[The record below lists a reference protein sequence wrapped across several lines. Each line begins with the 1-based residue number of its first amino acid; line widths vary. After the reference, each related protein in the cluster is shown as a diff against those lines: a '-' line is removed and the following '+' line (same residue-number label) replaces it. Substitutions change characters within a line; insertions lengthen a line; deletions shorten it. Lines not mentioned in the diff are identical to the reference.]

1 MRLYSR
7 TVKQLRKELKKFP
20 QNKDVNL
27 YIRLNKSDIDEIVK
41 WKEKGGGSVGFEFSI
56 FTIEQDNFGDV
67 DLNGFDPSGSSFS

>member
-27 YIRLNKSDIDEIVK
+27 FIRLNKYDIDEIIK
-41 WKEKGGGSVGFEFSI
+41 WKEKGGTNAGFEFSI
-56 FTIEQDNFGDV
+56 FTIEQDDFGDV
-67 DLNGFDPSGSSFS
+67 DLNGFDPTGSSFS